1 MINSSKKILN
11 FDWVCVDKLAVGHAP
26 NKDGH
31 FEFLKLN
38 KIKYILSLCNDDE
51 NKIPDQYKKHF
62 SLHKCVLKDH
72 YSKKD
77 PKVEE
82 YEKAIKLLR
91 ELTNQGIVYVHCLA
105 GIERSPLTC
114 IGWLIIE
121 KNLKA
126 DEAYD
131 YLKEIHPM
139 TNPLLS
145 HFEILKKACQNIN
158 K

>member
-1 MINSSKKILN
+1 M
-11 FDWVCVDKLAVGHAP
+11 
-26 NKDGH
+26 
-31 FEFLKLN
+31 
-38 KIKYILSLCNDDE
+38 CNDNE
-51 NKIPDQYKKHF
+51 NRIPDKYKKHF
-62 SLHKCVLKDH
+62 SLHKCVLKDRH
-72 YSKKD
+72 SEKD

-82 YEKAIKLLR
+82 YEKAIKLLIN
-91 ELTNQGIVYVHCLA
+91 LTNQGVVYVHCLA

-131 YLKEIHPM
+131 YLKEIHPT

-145 HFEILKKACQNIN
+145 HFEILKKACQYIN
-158 K
+158 